1 MDKQNTLSRLESYD
15 DISEIV
21 NTHLQY
27 NWDSLFDGVSETAR
41 FDAIEALF
49 SSTGVDLKKIA
60 GADPEPCRTEMTVT
74 SVKLNGSDSIV
85 LFAPSLGQAVAAL
98 PEASD
103 LSPRELAFVIS
114 YPRLV
119 GRDEK
124 EVRAAAAAFVTGQ
137 NLAGAF
143 TSTITKVSVT
153 LLSLDAR
160 PHHFAFKRSGTAQPR
175 EPMDFDEMYAAANG
189 FWPHVASHMEVDRL
203 DPFEKIEC
211 VGKLNSRRCGERWFF
226 RWTGSFRRS
235 RFDALIKVPV
245 RI

>member
-1 MDKQNTLSRLESYD
+1 MLEESIWINKIAFALESYD
-15 DISEIV
+15 DISEIE
-21 NTHLQY
+21 NAHSH

-49 SSTGVDLKKIA
+49 SSTGVDLKKIV

-124 EVRAAAAAFVTGQ
+124 EVRAAAAFVTGQ
-137 NLAGAF
+137 NLSAF
-143 TSTITKVSVT
+143 TSTITKVNVT
-153 LLSLDAR
+153 LLSLDTR
-160 PHHFAFKRSGTAQPR
+160 PHHFAFKDLARQPR
-175 EPMDFDEMYAAANG
+175 EPMALMKCAANG
-189 FWPHVASHMEVDRL
+189 FGAVASHMKSIDSIL
-203 DPFEKIEC
+203 
-211 VGKLNSRRCGERWFF
+211 SRR
-226 RWTGSFRRS
+226 
-235 RFDALIKVPV
+235 
-245 RI
+245 

>member
-1 MDKQNTLSRLESYD
+1 MLEESIWINKIRCRLESYD
-15 DISEIV
+15 DISEIE

-49 SSTGVDLKKIA
+49 SSTGVDLEDC
-60 GADPEPCRTEMTVT
+60 GCDPEPCRTEITVT

-98 PEASD
+98 PASD

-124 EVRAAAAAFVTGQ
+124 EASGSSFRTGQ
-137 NLAGAF
+137 NLRAHLLVQLR
-143 TSTITKVSVT
+143 VSVT
-153 LLSLDAR
+153 LCHWMLV
-160 PHHFAFKRSGTAQPR
+160 HITCVQRSGTAASGA
-175 EPMDFDEMYAAANG
+175 DGFDEMYAANG
-189 FWPHVASHMEVDRL
+189 FWPRSFSHGSHRL
-203 DPFEKIEC
+203 DPFEKVNASE
-211 VGKLNSRRCGERWFF
+211 N
-226 RWTGSFRRS
+226 
-235 RFDALIKVPV
+235 
-245 RI
+245 